1 MATVLI
7 DLPSN
12 GAWVQVLAA
21 GDKLAAISNNTQGS
35 VYLAQSATLPEAN
48 SYVGHEFKPGF
59 PFELQSSDSEGWY
72 ACAIQGRSGSLA
84 VTEVS

>member
-7 DLPSN
+7 ELPSN
-12 GAWVQVLAA
+12 GAWVEVLGA

-35 VYLAQSATLPEAN
+35 VYLAQSAALPAEN
-48 SYVGHEFKPGF
+48 SNVGHEFKPGF

-72 ACAIQGRSGSLA
+72 ACTIQGRSGSLA